1 MKKFYFTL
9 AGFLLV
15 IITSIALAQDKPEA
29 KSEAK
34 QPELPAKVEL
44 TAEDT
49 KTLQDGQKDA
59 QLAALQVENLTL
71 KIQQAQDELKKLQEA
86 QQEKQR
92 SLAGLV
98 TRLTKIPVEK
108 LQEYSVEEK
117 NGKLVFTKK

>member
-15 IITSIALAQDKPEA
+15 ILVGMSLAQDKP
-29 KSEAK
+29 EAK

>member
-1 MKKFYFTL
+1 MKKFYITMTC
-9 AGFLLV
+9 FLLV
-15 IITSIALAQDKPEA
+15 IITGIALAQDKPEA
-29 KSEAK
+29 KPEPK

-59 QLAALQVENLTL
+59 QLVALQVENLQL

-92 SLAGLV
+92 TFAGIV